1 MRLSGSHFLPLAALL
16 LVPLAANAQTATV
29 DGPVALSV
37 LTALCDEL
45 VSARVAGLSL
55 LAETREVQS
64 GRWEWMRPALTALAA
79 QGVPAVIW
87 YARPDGA
94 YYTVEK
100 GLTDQNL
107 KDRAY
112 FQKLLGGVT
121 TPEQELIISK
131 STGKQSLVV
140 AVPVLVRGKLAGILG
155 ASIYLEAVSERLT
168 TALVGCPRMIF
179 FALAPDGRTAFHC
192 QRQRLLV
199 DPRAMG
205 VPSLTAAVARMLKEP
220 SGSTTYEFEGKV
232 RDVIW
237 QTSPVTGFRVV
248 LGFIR

>member
-1 MRLSGSHFLPLAALL
+1 LLA
-16 LVPLAANAQTATV
+16 PLAANAQTTTV

-55 LAETREVQS
+55 LAESREVRS
-64 GRWEWMRPALTALAA
+64 GRWEWMRPTLTAFAA
-79 QGVPAVIW
+79 QGVPALVW
-87 YARPDGA
+87 YARPDGS
-94 YYTVEK
+94 YYSVEK

-121 TPEQELIISK
+121 TPVQELVVGK

-140 AVPVLVRGKLAGILG
+140 AVPVLVRNKLVGVLG
-155 ASIYLEAVSERLT
+155 ASIYLEALSERLA
-168 TALVGCPRMIF
+168 TALGNSPRLIF

-199 DPRAMG
+199 DPRTMG
-205 VPSLTAAVARMLKEP
+205 VPGLTAAVTRMLKEP
-220 SGSTTYEFEGKV
+220 TGSATYEFDGGV
-232 RDVIW
+232 RDVLW
-237 QTSPVTGFRVV
+237 QTSPVTGFRMV